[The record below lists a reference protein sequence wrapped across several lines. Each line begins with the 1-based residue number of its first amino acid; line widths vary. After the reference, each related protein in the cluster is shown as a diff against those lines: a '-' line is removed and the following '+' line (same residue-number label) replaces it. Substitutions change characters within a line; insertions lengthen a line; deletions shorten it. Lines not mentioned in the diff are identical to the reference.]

1 MFDSSWRSCS
11 DACTHDAM
19 ETVRAARMHAHRATR
34 QLCAA
39 AYHGGGATHSASGV
53 CTHDATETAHSR
65 SHVCVHAHLTTS
77 SHARRTHDLPAA
89 SNEQKLRSDRNFLAW
104 CRTRA
109 PEGAAWRCR
118 EIVAWRE
125 QVCGGP
131 TIYGHHF
138 PAARVSAR
146 AHSRVKACLCT
157 WGAALEAWG
166 CVIVDRAL
174 EAAGEHGWRIFMT

>member
-1 MFDSSWRSCS
+1 MRPEAACS
-11 DACTHDAM
+11 ACVHAHLSKC
-19 ETVRAARMHAHRATR
+19 EPCSPRRRAAAPAHAHMTPWRQYALLACAHAHRATR

-39 AYHGGGATHSASGV
+39 AYHGGGAAHSASGV

-118 EIVAWRE
+118 EFVAWRE

-157 WGAALEAWG
+157 
-166 CVIVDRAL
+166 C
-174 EAAGEHGWRIFMT
+174 T